1 MKPLSVEM
9 ACLLGIQ
16 NKIQAVCVVLGRPH
30 PNSCQYPLIN
40 YLYLAS
46 AESAK
51 DYFIESL
58 EESRVELGQNLTRL
72 SDVITNRVCEK
83 SSAYLKQVSDIPR

>member
-1 MKPLSVEM
+1 MKKNCYCNCCPGSS
-9 ACLLGIQ
+9 
-16 NKIQAVCVVLGRPH
+16 NKPVPQIEPQPKS
-30 PNSCQYPLIN
+30 SCQYPLMN
-40 YLYLAS
+40 YLDLT

-83 SSAYLKQVSDIPR
+83 SSVYLKQVSDIPR

>member
-1 MKPLSVEM
+1 MHFYE
-9 ACLLGIQ
+9 LLPEIE
-16 NKIQAVCVVLGRPH
+16 PH

-40 YLYLAS
+40 YLDLAS